1 MKKILDHHEV
11 YYVYSKIWVD
21 DFCSWTQSYARFV
34 QSYRHILTVAEW
46 FISQSDEM
54 LKELGE
60 LVAKATVTKS
70 SIGWDLEAL
79 EAATLEAIN
88 READSDDE

>member
-1 MKKILDHHEV
+1 MKQILDHHEV
-11 YYVYSKIWVD
+11 YYVYSKVWVD
-21 DFCSWTQSYARFV
+21 DFCSWTQIYARFV
-34 QSYRHILTVAEW
+34 QPYRLMLAVAER
-46 FISQSDEM
+46 SVSRSDEI
-54 LKELGE
+54 LNELGE
-60 LVAKATVTKS
+60 LMSKATVTKS